1 MRHNL
6 KPWFMPIDGHRGL
19 VYLSGPMTG
28 IEEHNAVAFSQAAR
42 DLRESG
48 YAVCSPLDT
57 SEWLGPLS
65 HARYMRFDFAR
76 VLEADFVVA
85 LDGWQKS
92 PGARAE
98 IFMAVTMGVLVWTYK
113 TQEAVSFEEAQQAI
127 KDA

>member
-6 KPWFMPIDGHRGL
+6 KPFYKPIDGHRGL

-28 IEEHNAVAFSQAAR
+28 IEEHNAVAFSVAAH

-48 YAVCSPLDT
+48 YAVCNPLET
-57 SEWLGPLS
+57 SEWLGALS
-65 HARYMRFDFAR
+65 HAKYMRFDFQR

-85 LDGWQKS
+85 LKGWENS

-98 IFMAVTMGVLVWTYK
+98 IYMATMMGTLVWTYN
-113 TQEAVSFEEAQQAI
+113 TQAAISIGEVQDAI
-127 KDA
+127 KKA

>member
-28 IEEHNAVAFSQAAR
+28 IEEHNAVAFSVAAR
-42 DLRESG
+42 DLRTAG
-48 YAVCSPLDT
+48 YAVCNPLDT
-57 SEWLGPLS
+57 SEWLGALS
-65 HARYMRFDFAR
+65 HAKYLRFDFQR
-76 VLEADFVVA
+76 VLEADFVVV
-85 LDGWQKS
+85 LEGWESS

-98 IFMAVTMGVLVWTYK
+98 VYMAVNMGTLVWTYK
-113 TQEAVSFEEAQQAI
+113 TQEAISFEMAQQAI